1 MPDPTAP
8 VARQQRLL
16 DVYGALLTEHQRE
29 ACRLHLDEDWSFAE
43 LAVELGVSRSAA
55 HDLVR
60 RAVVQLEHYEHRL
73 GHAAELDRRDAVEAE
88 LRRRVADLSGVD
100 TPAEVAG

>member
-1 MPDPTAP
+1 MTPTSLRTADPTEQ
-8 VARQQRLL
+8 VAHQQHLL

-43 LAVELGVSRSAA
+43 LAETFGCSRSAA

-60 RAVVQLEHYEHRL
+60 RALVQLEHYESRL
-73 GHAAELDRRDAVEAE
+73 GHAAELARRDAVEEE
-88 LRRRVADLSGVD
+88 LRARIAQLER
-100 TPAEVAG
+100 